1 MTPAEPS
8 SPRDAGPP
16 APSPKLEPFLASLPH
31 HERRFLKALALIIE
45 SGKAQNVADLIKY
58 CQQAREQAAVD
69 FIRDL
74 AEQDLPVDL
83 VYDAMCVHFR
93 IVAHKR
99 NSGLLGQCA
108 GLQVGLLLPLPPHIL
123 DTFLNMEKLVVLLP
137 DQAHLP
143 PNLERF
149 AGNVCHGTRACRAK
163 ASDLEVIVFEAFR
176 EKEEFFFA
184 AASADVADP
193 RLLKPGV
200 LCVTHLRPHRDP
212 DDIPVPLPAAA
223 LRIL

>member
-1 MTPAEPS
+1 MIPGEPT
-8 SPRDAGPP
+8 SPRPSDKP
-16 APSPKLEPFLASLPH
+16 ASVPKLEPFLGSLPH

-45 SGKAQNVADLIKY
+45 SGKAKNVEDLIKY
-58 CQQAREQAAVD
+58 CQQAREAAAVD
-69 FIRDL
+69 FIRNL

-149 AGNVCHGTRACRAK
+149 AGSICHGTRACRAK
-163 ASDLEVIVFEAFR
+163 ASELEVVVFEAFR
-176 EKEEFFFA
+176 EKGQFFFA
-184 AASADVADP
+184 VSSADVVDP

-212 DDIPVPLPAAA
+212 EDIPVPLPAEA
-223 LRIL
+223 LKVL